1 MAEKRVR
8 RDLTDLE
15 YLVLGLCGLEPQS
28 GYSIISFF
36 ENGTSSYSASPGS
49 IYPMLKRLEQQ
60 AIITGELEMAHETR
74 PRKIYTLTDD
84 GAALLDAWLSQV
96 PRVRPYYQEREM
108 AMWRFQ
114 FMANRLPVAEIL
126 RWLENYMDAIHLS
139 DAHVQLFG
147 SGTLAALEEMG
158 VATLH
163 QQLTHEAMVMEI
175 NAVRTWLEVTHARL
189 SGIAHQTGQYEAVAD
204 SGKTSS

>member
-1 MAEKRVR
+1 MAAKKVR

-15 YLVLGLCGLEPQS
+15 YLVLGLCALEPQS

-60 AIITGELEMAHETR
+60 EIIIGELEMAHETR
-74 PRKIYTLTDD
+74 PRKIYALTAE
-84 GAALLDAWLSQV
+84 GEALLDAWLVQV
-96 PRVRPYYQEREM
+96 PRMRPYYQEREM

-114 FMANRLPVAEIL
+114 FMADRLPVPDIL
-126 RWLENYMDAIHLS
+126 LWLENYMDAVRIS

-147 SGTLAALEEMG
+147 GGTLAALEEMG

-189 SGIAHQTGQYEAVAD
+189 SGIVHQTGQYEAVAD
-204 SGKTSS
+204 RSDT